1 MVASFQLFD
10 YLESTVAEHGSLS
23 FWCRVLSLKQVNWLL
38 LHAPFCL
45 TVPTLS
51 VRVLIR
57 RHNAVPY
64 TVIRKQNMGR
74 ALTCGVLMCNG
85 PIEGKGPVQAEH
97 FKR

>member
-1 MVASFQLFD
+1 MVVSFQLFD

-23 FWCRVLSLKQVNWLL
+23 FWCHVLSLKQVNRLL
-38 LHAPFCL
+38 LHAPFCS

-57 RHNAVPY
+57 RHDAVPY

-74 ALTCGVLMCNG
+74 ALTHGVRM
-85 PIEGKGPVQAEH
+85 
-97 FKR
+97 